1 MAVPAV
7 ARSLTIVGI
16 LGLLLLSD
24 FLMHVHEAHVPKLA
38 RRHVVGLCAG
48 NDVALADRTG
58 ECRCC

>member
-24 FLMHVHEAHVPKLA
+24 FLMHVHEARFQA
-38 RRHVVGLCAG
+38 RETPRGRPLC
-48 NDVALADRTG
+48 R
-58 ECRCC
+58 